1 MSDRYRYSRARSP
14 PLLNPGRI
22 SLPSNFTNYPQVH
35 EHHHVVPS
43 SRREVIPA
51 PRSSTSSVSN
61 GGTITTTYKVKSE
74 APTRGS
80 SVREGSRTR
89 RSTIDNHNRP
99 TIVTTTQKYR
109 PVIHSG
115 GVARPE
121 SPLKN
126 PYRSSEEEYVAIPA
140 ISRHGHHHTKRYS
153 ATMDNADMNRLA
165 RERETTRLQ
174 VVPIREP
181 TYPSTRVRPVYT
193 GVVTRHAD
201 TVSDDYGE
209 DGYGYTNPRDLVQYD
224 LTHNQPVHHRSR
236 RDSFDAGR
244 SGRPTSI
251 TGYADIFPRSYD
263 ARERGPP
270 PTTRGFDKIRTPV
283 YDQAPPVRPVRPS
296 SPPSSLAP
304 MEPVQRPAPFE
315 PVEPVR
321 RTSTS
326 RARPTSMYQ
335 ENREPRR
342 APREEYYE
350 TRDDDRRESRTH
362 RHENPVEQR
371 GFGVRAERPDRSERP
386 ERSDWNER
394 SDRVDRVD
402 RSERVERVDRVDR
415 SDRNNRPD
423 RSDRHDRLDNDR
435 TDYKEPKE
443 HKGRDAIATG
453 LSLAGAALGVNALK
467 NAARGDRDDREDREE
482 REERKKREYEED
494 ARRRREKQDR
504 SPVDLGGRDPKERR
518 HKDEDLTPPP
528 RDMPPPPRDGPPR
541 EVTPPQAAFVDRNS
555 RDAKDRKPS
564 RDERERDPDRR
575 ERHRNASEAALNGT
589 AIDSRSDS
597 SASEEVRPRS
607 RREPL
612 PRRESGTVPAAFDP
626 KNTMDLFALKEALNS
641 KDSKDASTLAP
652 KEPASKPRTPRGS
665 STRDPREAAEIRKG
679 LNSER
684 KSRDPLAPTEN
695 RQLRVVS
702 PPREK
707 VEEKP
712 VKGILR
718 QPREKFPEDPAPI
731 REGVAP
737 LKDAKKDGIPP
748 DARWTK
754 ISRKLVNPEALEA
767 GKERF
772 EAREDFVIVLRVL
785 SRDEVQG
792 YAEVTQRIRSAREE
806 LEDIEATERR
816 RARRER
822 HERHKRERNGEIPRS
837 ERGERRHRR
846 RGEEGRERHRE
857 SNSES
862 DSTEDD
868 DVYERPKMLEAPQK
882 RTNFQ
887 DALMSGGLG
896 EMAQSQSNLRET
908 EVLGTY
914 SGYSRNPPPP
924 SSMAA
929 VSAGSSRKEK

>member
-1 MSDRYRYSRARSP
+1 M
-14 PLLNPGRI
+14 
-22 SLPSNFTNYPQVH
+22 
-35 EHHHVVPS
+35 
-43 SRREVIPA
+43 
-51 PRSSTSSVSN
+51 
-61 GGTITTTYKVKSE
+61 
-74 APTRGS
+74 
-80 SVREGSRTR
+80 REGSRTR
-89 RSTIDNHNRP
+89 RSTLDNHSRP

-126 PYRSSEEEYVAIPA
+126 PYRSSEEDYVTVPA
-140 ISRHGHHHTKRYS
+140 ISRHGHHHSKRYS

-165 RERETTRLQ
+165 RERESSRLH

-181 TYPSTRVRPVYT
+181 AYTSARARPIYT
-193 GVVTRHAD
+193 GTVTRHAD

-224 LTHNQPVHHRSR
+224 LTHNQPTHHRSR
-236 RDSFDAGR
+236 RDSFDSGR
-244 SGRPTSI
+244 SSRPTSI
-251 TGYADIFPRSYD
+251 AGYGDIVPRSYD

-270 PTTRGFDKIRTPV
+270 PSTRGFDKIRPPI
-283 YDQAPPVRPVRPS
+283 YDQPPPARPVRPS
-296 SPPSSLAP
+296 SPPNSMAP

-326 RARPTSMYQ
+326 RARPTSMYH

-342 APREEYYE
+342 APRDEYYE
-350 TRDDDRRESRTH
+350 ARDDDRRESRPH

-371 GFGVRAERPDRSERP
+371 GFGVRAERPDRPERLDRP
-386 ERSDWNER
+386 ERPDWNER
-394 SDRVDRVD
+394 SDRVDRPDRMDRVE

-415 SDRNNRPD
+415 VERSDRNDRPD

-435 TDYKEPKE
+435 GDYKEPKE

-482 REERKKREYEED
+482 RDERKKREYDED
-494 ARRRREKQDR
+494 SRRRREKDDR

-518 HKDEDLTPPP
+518 HRDEDLPPPP
-528 RDMPPPPRDGPPR
+528 RDMPPPPR
-541 EVTPPQAAFVDRNS
+541 EVTPPQAAFVDLNS

-564 RDERERDPDRR
+564 RDEREKDSERR

-597 SASEEVRPRS
+597 SSEEVRPRS

-612 PRRESGTVPAAFDP
+612 PRRESGTAPAVFDP

-641 KDSKDASTLAP
+641 KESKDASKLAP
-652 KEPASKPRTPRGS
+652 KEPVSKPRTPRGS
-665 STRDPREAAEIRKG
+665 STRDAREAAEIRKDV
-679 LNSER
+679 NSER
-684 KSRDPLAPTEN
+684 RPRDPLALTEN

-846 RGEEGRERHRE
+846 RAEEGRERHRE

-868 DVYERPKMLEAPQK
+868 EVYERPKMLEAPQK
-882 RTNFQ
+882 RTTFQ

-896 EMAQSQSNLRET
+896 ELAQSQSNLRET
-908 EVLGTY
+908 EIPGTY